1 MAKKPHKQQLQI
13 TKEKNNAVSFAELAY
28 NILLEVGID
37 INSKENMVWLKTGF
51 HRRIHTDLYYGWAN
65 SVVISAYN
73 SARGNRENQK
83 TNVKSALSTMK
94 ELLITINQN
103 APY

>member
-1 MAKKPHKQQLQI
+1 MAKKPHKHQLQT

-28 NILLEVGID
+28 NTLSEVGID
-37 INSKENMVWLKTGF
+37 INSKENMVWLKTGL
-51 HRRIHTDLYYGWAN
+51 HRRIHTDLHYGWAN

-83 TNVKSALSTMK
+83 TNVESALSTMK

>member
-1 MAKKPHKQQLQI
+1 
-13 TKEKNNAVSFAELAY
+13 
-28 NILLEVGID
+28 
-37 INSKENMVWLKTGF
+37 
-51 HRRIHTDLYYGWAN
+51 LYYGCAN

-73 SARGNRENQK
+73 SDRGNRENQK
-83 TNVKSALSTMK
+83 TNVESALSTMK